1 MNKFKIA
8 LASAVLATT
17 SFNATA
23 GGMDDDPTLAFFKAD
38 QLEIRD
44 TDEGNVTVMELD
56 AWVGKDLEKVWL
68 KYGQESL
75 EGEVESSELDIMYSK
90 ALTAFWDIQYGVR
103 TVLEPST
110 GDTWV
115 GVSLMGVAPYLFEV
129 DANVFVNSDGNIN
142 ARIDAEYEYLFTQKL
157 VLVPNIELGLYTK
170 DDAAAGIESGFA
182 TLEIGTRIQYRLTR
196 DFVPYA
202 GINLEKTFG
211 DNASSETQLVAGI
224 SFWF

>member
-1 MNKFKIA
+1 MKKLKIA
-8 LASAVLATT
+8 LAVLMATT
-17 SFNATA
+17 SFNVTA
-23 GGMDDDPTLAFFKAD
+23 GGMEDDPLLAFFKAD

-56 AWVGKDLEKVWL
+56 AWVGKDLEKLWF
-68 KYGQESL
+68 KYTQESF
-75 EGEVESSELDIMYSK
+75 EGNTESSELDIMYSK
-90 ALTAFWDIQYGVR
+90 ALTAFWDVQYGVR
-103 TVLEPST
+103 TILEPSN
-110 GDTWV
+110 GDTWL
-115 GVSLMGVAPYLFEV
+115 GVSFMGVAPYLFEV

-157 VLVPNIELGLYTK
+157 ALVPNVELGIYTK

-182 TLEIGTRIQYRLTR
+182 TLEMGTRLQYRIKR

-202 GINLEKTFG
+202 GVNFEKTFG
-211 DNASSETQLVAGI
+211 TNAASETQLVAGI